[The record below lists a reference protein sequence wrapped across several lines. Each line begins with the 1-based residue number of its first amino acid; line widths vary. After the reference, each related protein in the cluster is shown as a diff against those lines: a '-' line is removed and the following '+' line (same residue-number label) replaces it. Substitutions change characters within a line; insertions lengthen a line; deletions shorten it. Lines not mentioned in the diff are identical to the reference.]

1 VIVIWGVFR
10 FVRLTKEN
18 KKGMA
23 HHMQKE
29 YYKALEAYE
38 KGMKIDPNY
47 PELVEWTEKT
57 TQAIQRMHTS
67 GGKEEAEAARKARK
81 DEN

>member
-1 VIVIWGVFR
+1 
-10 FVRLTKEN
+10 
-18 KKGMA
+18 MA

-29 YYKALEAYE
+29 YYKALEAYD

-57 TQAIQRMHTS
+57 TQAIQRMHTA
-67 GGKEEAEAARKARK
+67 GGKEEAEAARQVWFFFFFFFFYFLI
-81 DEN
+81 ESFF

>member
-1 VIVIWGVFR
+1 
-10 FVRLTKEN
+10 
-18 KKGMA
+18 
-23 HHMQKE
+23 MQKE

-67 GGKEEAEAARKARK
+67 GGKEEAEAARKVISL
-81 DEN
+81 